1 MQVPVSLVMRTNEC
15 FYCPDD
21 GVRQVLIV
29 DNFGLLCCK
38 AHEAA
43 AERDCN
49 AYLHKSGRVRFQDAK
64 EALKPFFEVLPTTF
78 PTVRKSGAIDP
89 GWSVIGGR
97 EEFLFREDDTGEWYL
112 RLEKRGFNLSRG
124 ASLRSF
130 LDAGVPGVTADLLAA
145 AIATLDVGIYAAD
158 VVAQKGLQLERVKEA
173 AGVHIAVHDGLLCRV
188 FVP

>member
-1 MQVPVSLVMRTNEC
+1 MQTPVSLVMRTNEC
-15 FYCPDD
+15 FYCPED

-38 AHEAA
+38 AHESA

-49 AYLHKSGRVRFQDAK
+49 AYLHTIGRVRFQDAA
-64 EALKPFFEVLPTTF
+64 EALKPFFDALPSTF

-97 EEFLFREDDTGEWYL
+97 EEFLIRDNGEWYL
-112 RLEKRGFNLSRG
+112 RLEKRGSNLSRC

-130 LDAGVPGVTADLLAA
+130 LDAGVPGVTVDLVES
-145 AIATLDVGIYAAD
+145 AIAALNTGLYAAD
-158 VVAQKGLQLERVKEA
+158 VAAQKGLHLERVKEA
-173 AGVHIAVHDGLLCRV
+173 AGVHKAVYDGVHCRI